1 MMKSVK
7 PSGALQPHQLSDG
20 QQVTML
26 TTECACGAE
35 LRQGGP
41 GMTCKRCGG
50 AILTPTGP

>member
-41 GMTCKRCGG
+41 GTTCKRCGG
-50 AILTPTGP
+50 AILTPAGP